1 MSTEIAQQYS
11 VEAPLF
17 NLNNYISAM
26 KAPRLTLNWL
36 LKTRSVMGEVY
47 AVQIRVNTRQ
57 H

>member
-26 KAPRLTLNWL
+26 KAQRLTLNWL